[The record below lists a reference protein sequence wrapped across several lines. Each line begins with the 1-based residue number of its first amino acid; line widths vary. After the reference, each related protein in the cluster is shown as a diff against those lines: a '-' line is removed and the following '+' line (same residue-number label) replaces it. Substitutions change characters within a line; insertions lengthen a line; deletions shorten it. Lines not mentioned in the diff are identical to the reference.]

1 MSYARWWKRYSL
13 KHREKDE
20 GMKILG
26 IDPGSINCGYGLIT
40 KIRDTS
46 HICGSISRKVDTK
59 MGCVPNFSKLQ
70 YLSSGRIVLSAKKLL
85 HIRLRELYTSLV
97 EVISEY
103 KPDEIV
109 IEKIFFAKGTKAA
122 LSLGHTRGVVLLA
135 ASLTGLSIYE
145 YSALEVKKAVV
156 GYGRADKN
164 QVQKMVREILNIKH
178 SLSPDSADAL
188 ALAICHANTAIRK
201 NTCRPC

>member
-26 IDPGSINCGYGLIT
+26 IDPGSINCGYGLIEISDFRFQISDY
-40 KIRDTS
+40 KKLNHKS
-46 HICGSISRKVDTK
+46 KSINHK
-59 MGCVPNFSKLQ
+59 
-70 YLSSGRIVLSAKKLL
+70 YLFSGRIVLPASKPLYS
-85 HIRLRELYTSLV
+85 RLKELYISLAD
-97 EVISEY
+97 VIAEY

>member
-1 MSYARWWKRYSL
+1 MR
-13 KHREKDE
+13 
-20 GMKILG
+20 ILG
-26 IDPGSINCGYGLIT
+26 IDPGSINCGYGFIIKI

-46 HICGSISRKVDTK
+46 HIYGNISQKVDTN
-59 MGCVPNFSKLQ
+59 MGCVPNFNSNFTTNFTNFKLQ
-70 YLSSGRIVLSAKKLL
+70 YLSSGRIVLPASKPL
-85 HIRLRELYTSLV
+85 HARLKELYSSLE

-164 QVQKMVREILNIKH
+164 QVQKMVKQILGLNRV
-178 SLSPDSADAL
+178 LSSDSADAL
-188 ALAICHANTAIRK
+188 ALAICHANSKQHAVY
-201 NTCRPC
+201 

>member
-1 MSYARWWKRYSL
+1 MN
-13 KHREKDE
+13 
-20 GMKILG
+20 ILG
-26 IDPGSINCGYGLIT
+26 IDPGSVNCGYGLIRYNGAT
-40 KIRDTS
+40 LRHSNTP
-46 HICGSISRKVDTK
+46 T
-59 MGCVPNFSKLQ
+59 LQ
-70 YLSSGRIVLSAKKLL
+70 YISSGRIAMQASKPL
-85 HIRLRELYTSLV
+85 HERLKELYVSLMD
-97 EVISEY
+97 VISEY

-164 QVQKMVREILNIKH
+164 QVQKMVREIFGIKH
-178 SLSPDSADAL
+178 SLSHDSADAL
-188 ALAICHANTAIRK
+188 AIAMCHANSKRVIAL
-201 NTCRPC
+201 

>member
-1 MSYARWWKRYSL
+1 
-13 KHREKDE
+13 
-20 GMKILG
+20 MKILG

-40 KIRDTS
+40 KIRKIRDTS
-46 HICGSISRKVDTK
+46 HIYGSISRKVDTN

-70 YLSSGRIVLSAKKLL
+70 YLSSGRIVLPAKKPLYV
-85 HIRLRELYTSLV
+85 RLRELYTSLAD
-97 EVISEY
+97 VIAEY

-188 ALAICHANTAIRK
+188 ALAICHANTRQFDL
-201 NTCRPC
+201 R

>member
-1 MSYARWWKRYSL
+1 MR
-13 KHREKDE
+13 
-20 GMKILG
+20 ILG
-26 IDPGSINCGYGLIT
+26 IDPGSINCGYGLI
-40 KIRDTS
+40 RY
-46 HICGSISRKVDTK
+46 
-59 MGCVPNFSKLQ
+59 PNNPTLQ
-70 YLSSGRIVLSAKKLL
+70 HLSSGRIALPASKPL
-85 HIRLRELYTSLV
+85 HSRLKELYISLAD
-97 EVISEY
+97 VIAEY
-103 KPDEIV
+103 KPDQIV

-201 NTCRPC
+201 NTCRAC

>member
-20 GMKILG
+20 EMRILG
-26 IDPGSINCGYGLIT
+26 IDPGSINCGYGLIQ
-40 KIRDTS
+40 KSEVRS
-46 HICGSISRKVDTK
+46 QKSEVK
-59 MGCVPNFSKLQ
+59 
-70 YLSSGRIVLSAKKLL
+70 YLLSGRIVLPAQKPLYV
-85 HIRLRELYTSLV
+85 RLREVYTSLV
-97 EVISEY
+97 DVISEY

-188 ALAICHANTAIRK
+188 ALAICHANTRQLISR
-201 NTCRPC
+201 

>member
-1 MSYARWWKRYSL
+1 M
-13 KHREKDE
+13 KHQERDK
-20 GMKILG
+20 GIKILG
-26 IDPGSINCGYGLIT
+26 IDPGSINCGYGLLSSQLPVNT
-40 KIRDTS
+40 KHHTVS
-46 HICGSISRKVDTK
+46 SKVPTNNLATEK
-59 MGCVPNFSKLQ
+59 NYE
-70 YLSSGRIVLSAKKLL
+70 YLSSGRIVLPASKPL
-85 HIRLRELYTSLV
+85 HLRLKELYISLV
-97 EVISEY
+97 DVIAEY

-135 ASLTGLSIYE
+135 ASLNGLSIHE

-201 NTCRPC
+201 NTCRAY